1 MPWTWKTRLVIGAI
15 PAAAAVMALLMVLS
29 PQLVASGVPLPDLVD
44 IAPAS
49 FQYRVEGDF
58 TRGGRPVTA
67 PIVAAITHTLAVMR
81 HQVTVGEYRR
91 CVDAGACRRGDDET
105 SAADVPMV
113 KISWWD
119 AAGYAVWL
127 SRSTGMSFRLPSDEE
142 WVYAAGSRFRDS
154 EGQPD
159 IDTRDPGKRAL
170 DRYEQETAIKNESDP
185 QPRPVGHF
193 GANEHGLLDVAGNVS
208 EWTDSCFARGIV
220 DAGGEPST
228 TTVDC
233 GVRVV
238 EGRHRAYLT
247 DFIRDARAGG
257 CTAGLPPSNLGF
269 RLLLDDDWRR
279 RLHAFAGRV
288 RRAFTDQAI

>member
-1 MPWTWKTRLVIGAI
+1 MPRTWQTRLVIGAI
-15 PAAAAVMALLMVLS
+15 PAAMAVMALLMVLS
-29 PQLVASGVPLPDLVD
+29 PRPVASGEPLPDLVEL
-44 IAPAS
+44 APGS
-49 FQYRVEGDF
+49 FQYRIGGDF
-58 TRGGRPVTA
+58 TRSGRPATA
-67 PIVAAITHTLAVMR
+67 PIVAAITHALAVMR
-81 HQVTVGEYRR
+81 HQITVGEYRR
-91 CVDAGACRRGDDET
+91 CVDAGACRRGDET

-119 AAGYAVWL
+119 AVGYAAWL
-127 SRSTGMSFRLPSDEE
+127 SRSTGLNFRLPSDEE

-154 EGQPD
+154 EGPRD
-159 IDTRDPGKRAL
+159 IDSRDPGKRAL
-170 DRYEQETAIKNESDP
+170 DRYEQETAIRNESDP
-185 QPRPVGHF
+185 EPQPVGHF

-208 EWTDSCFARGIV
+208 EWTDSCFARGII

-238 EGRHRAYLT
+238 EGRHRTYLT

-269 RLLLDDDWRR
+269 RLVLDDDWRG
-279 RLHAFAGRV
+279 RLRGFADRV
-288 RRAFTDQAI
+288 KRAFTDRAI